1 MGLLCNVTNCLSSLA
16 ILKICKA
23 KVLDT
28 NTVRICDPQKNLGRY
43 SNMFTIL
50 ITLEILP
57 FQPYVS

>member
-43 SNMFTIL
+43 
-50 ITLEILP
+50 
-57 FQPYVS
+57 